1 MNVTIGKLMMMR
13 DDSKVYFATE
23 NVVTDEKSCLFR
35 NY

>member
-23 NVVTDEKSCLFR
+23 NVTVEKSCLFR